1 MKRIFSHIIGLLV
14 FSTFLCE
21 GAGIVA
27 WKEHSFHEDSLAD
40 VAVYSRKR
48 HNGVEGIFNI
58 KGKEFYIPS
67 GRYWFLE
74 LPNSLPMELA
84 DTFQYESLL
93 RQKSEMAA
101 FLKRFPKSSPVL
113 DPWLKQLKEYQDKY
127 DSGKYFVNG
136 AWIEK
141 SIYEQQQA
149 ELKEQRKQRRLKEEQ
164 KRQEATQ
171 KNVEAISDFAEIEE
185 HVRLPYVDGS
195 LQEISDGS
203 MDGART
209 VVQRLEQNKKSLDTA
224 GQNQA
229 QQLIQS
235 IKRLFTA
242 QSSYKK
248 ALQQQAGAQAKAEQY
263 ERQAENNMRPNP
275 LTGEPNSYMANRARK
290 KARQVILN
298 AENAISNGKE
308 ELLQALKQSD
318 ALACSLYKSIPQ
330 DAENLALAVMA
341 IAESYNGDIDF
352 TSRFE
357 EAKEKEDRRREE
369 IAREQE
375 EKRQQEEIAREREER
390 ERQLA
395 REKEKERLQEE
406 REREEQRLREKREQ
420 QLAQASPAP
429 QASSEPQAAPASAQ
443 TQTVQPK
450 PYLNPQQTN
459 EMIYKMIGAGDQTVL
474 NGIDQKYRD
483 IIQNSTD
490 PVDIANAAK
499 DVYYSKGSLDPVM
512 SKELLRMAR
521 YRALSNKVG
530 QGAAYHPSLSRA
542 FPSLPSVIEMGDDA
556 WSEEVDKMVAIS
568 KETYNPNL
576 SLACR
581 QRARD
586 IIAARSALEGNPL
599 EPRDLYRKFGI
610 SKDTDPNP
618 SSGVTIPIIFL
629 CLLILIP
636 LVIFCRLRKKM

>member
-1 MKRIFSHIIGLLV
+1 MKHLFPYIIGLLIFFV
-14 FSTFLCE
+14 VLCE

-242 QSSYKK
+242 LASYKK

-341 IAESYNGDIDF
+341 VAESYNGDIDF

-429 QASSEPQAAPASAQ
+429 QASPEPQAV
-443 TQTVQPK
+443 TQPK
-450 PYLNPQQTN
+450 SRYMSPQLTN
-459 EMIYKMIGAGDQTVL
+459 EMLYKALGANDPTTMK
-474 NGIDQKYRD
+474 GIDQKYRD
-483 IIQNSTD
+483 IIEKSTD
-490 PVDIANAAK
+490 AGAIATAIQDA
-499 DVYYSKGSLDPVM
+499 YYSKGDLDPIMRGELMRM
-512 SKELLRMAR
+512 SR

-556 WSEEVDKMVAIS
+556 WAEEVDKMIGAS
-568 KETYNPNL
+568 QETYNPNL

-586 IIAARSALEGNPL
+586 IIKARKTLMGGSMPEV
-599 EPRDLYRKFGI
+599 DTIYRQMGI
-610 SKDTDPNP
+610 TQDTDPTP
-618 SSGVTIPIIFL
+618 LQGRESWIHYILIV
-629 CLLILIP
+629 LLAAFILIP
-636 LVIFCRLRKKM
+636 LCIFLNVRKKM